1 MSISLTIPS
10 TSQGRHGEI
19 YIASLHPQVT
29 RPMKMEL
36 PKATSEEAAAATM
49 QALAAC
55 ADDGRI
61 PGYPYPLLDAHRSV
75 VIDEPLVMQIQQD
88 IRYGLSKQGIRHRT
102 FEDLFGDLHGDFER
116 Y

>member
-1 MSISLTIPS
+1 
-10 TSQGRHGEI
+10 
-19 YIASLHPQVT
+19 
-29 RPMKMEL
+29 
-36 PKATSEEAAAATM
+36 M

-61 PGYPYPLLDAHRSV
+61 PGYPYPLLDAHRTV
-75 VIDEPLVMQIQQD
+75 VIDEPLVTQIQQD
-88 IRYGLSKQGIRHRT
+88 IKAGLAKQGMKNRT